1 MINLLFKHL
10 RYISLF
16 CVIAV
21 MVIIFLFSAQSAEE
35 SSELSGQFVE
45 IIIKIFIPD
54 YNNLSLLQQ
63 QEINDKIG
71 FVIRKTAHF
80 TEFSFL
86 GFFLMLHLSTISH
99 IFGKIKNKTFFLF
112 CISWFL
118 GTFYAVTDEIH
129 QSFVSG
135 RYSSIKDVLIDS
147 SGVLFGIIILIIF
160 LPIFIRIFK
169 NKYTIKIS
177 N

>member
-1 MINLLFKHL
+1 MFAFLFKHL
-10 RYISLF
+10 RFISLL
-16 CVIAV
+16 CVIVV

-35 SSELSGQFVE
+35 SSKLSGQFVE

-80 TEFSFL
+80 TEFSLL
-86 GFFLMLHLSTISH
+86 GFFLILHLITTRH

-112 CISWFL
+112 CVSWFL

-147 SGVLFGIIILIIF
+147 SGVLFGITILIIF
-160 LPIFIRIFK
+160 LPIFIQKLK
-169 NKYTIKIS
+169 NKYTINIS
-177 N
+177 I

>member
-1 MINLLFKHL
+1 MFAFLFKHL
-10 RYISLF
+10 RFISLL
-16 CVIAV
+16 CVIVV

-71 FVIRKTAHF
+71 FVIRKAAHF
-80 TEFSFL
+80 TEFSLL
-86 GFFLMLHLSTISH
+86 GFFLMLHLSTIRL

-112 CISWFL
+112 CISWFF

-147 SGVLFGIIILIIF
+147 SGVLFGIMILIIF
-160 LPIFIRIFK
+160 LPIFIQKLK
-169 NKYTIKIS
+169 NKYTINIS
-177 N
+177 I

>member
-1 MINLLFKHL
+1 MFDFLFKHL
-10 RYISLF
+10 RFISLL
-16 CVIAV
+16 CVIVV
-21 MVIIFLFSAQSAEE
+21 MVIIFLFSAQSDEE
-35 SSELSGQFVE
+35 SSKLSGQFVE

-80 TEFSFL
+80 TEFSLL
-86 GFFLMLHLSTISH
+86 GFFLMLHLITTRH

-112 CISWFL
+112 CVSWFL

-147 SGVLFGIIILIIF
+147 SGVLFGITILIIF
-160 LPIFIRIFK
+160 LPIFIQKLK
-169 NKYTIKIS
+169 NKYTINIS
-177 N
+177 I

>member
-63 QEINDKIG
+63 KEINDKIG
-71 FVIRKTAHF
+71 FIIRKAAHF
-80 TEFSFL
+80 TEFSLL

-112 CISWFL
+112 CISWFF

-147 SGVLFGIIILIIF
+147 SGVLFGIMILIIF
-160 LPIFIRIFK
+160 LPIFIRRFK
-169 NKYTIKIS
+169 NKYTINIS

>member
-1 MINLLFKHL
+1 MLCFIFKHL
-10 RYISLF
+10 QRISLF

-71 FVIRKTAHF
+71 FIIRKTAHF
-80 TEFSFL
+80 TEFSLL

-112 CISWFL
+112 CISWFF

-147 SGVLFGIIILIIF
+147 SGVLFGIMILIIF
-160 LPIFIRIFK
+160 LPIFIRRFK
-169 NKYTIKIS
+169 NKYTINIS

>member
-1 MINLLFKHL
+1 MFAFLFKHL
-10 RYISLF
+10 RFISLL
-16 CVIAV
+16 CVIVV

-71 FVIRKTAHF
+71 FVIRKAAHF
-80 TEFSFL
+80 TEFSLL
-86 GFFLMLHLSTISH
+86 GFFLMLHLSTIRL

-112 CISWFL
+112 CVSWFF

-147 SGVLFGIIILIIF
+147 SGVLFGIMILIIF
-160 LPIFIRIFK
+160 LPIFIQKLK
-169 NKYTIKIS
+169 NKYTINIS
-177 N
+177 I

>member
-1 MINLLFKHL
+1 MISFLIKHL
-10 RYISLF
+10 RYVSLF

-21 MVIIFLFSAQSAEE
+21 MITIFLFSAQSADE
-35 SSELSGQFVE
+35 SSQLSGEFVE

-54 YNNLSLLQQ
+54 YHTLSLLQQ
-63 QEINDKIG
+63 QEINEKIG
-71 FVIRKTAHF
+71 FIIRKTAHF

-99 IFGKIKNKTFFLF
+99 IFKKIKHKTFFLF
-112 CISWFL
+112 CISWVF

-147 SGVLFGIIILIIF
+147 SGVLFGTTILIIL
-160 LPIFIRIFK
+160 LPIFMKKFK
-169 NKYTIKIS
+169 NKYTTDTSI
-177 N
+177 

>member
-10 RYISLF
+10 RFISLL

-80 TEFSFL
+80 TEFSLL
-86 GFFLMLHLSTISH
+86 GFFLMLYLLTTRH
-99 IFGKIKNKTFFLF
+99 IFGKIKNKIFFLF
-112 CISWFL
+112 CVSWFL

-147 SGVLFGIIILIIF
+147 SGVLFGITILIIF
-160 LPIFIRIFK
+160 LPIFIQKLK
-169 NKYTIKIS
+169 NKYTINIS
-177 N
+177 I